1 MKSKR
6 DYSDYLMDMLEAS
19 TKAIQ
24 FLKDVNFQAF
34 SKHEE
39 KVFAVI
45 RALEIIGEAARN
57 IPKSMRERYVDVPWD
72 DIIGMRNKVI
82 HGYFGVD
89 VEVIW
94 KTVHEDLP
102 PLQTRMMKIL
112 EDLNK

>member
-6 DYSDYLMDMLEAS
+6 EYADYLRDMLEAS

-24 FLKDVNFQAF
+24 FVKDVDFETF
-34 SKHEE
+34 SKNEE
-39 KVFAVI
+39 KIFAVI
-45 RALEIIGEAARN
+45 RALEIIGEAAKN
-57 IPKSMRERYVDVPWD
+57 IPKSMRERYAEVPWN

-102 PLQTRMMKIL
+102 SLRTTL
-112 EDLNK
+112 EQIFEDVKR

>member
-1 MKSKR
+1 
-6 DYSDYLMDMLEAS
+6 MLEAS

-24 FLKDVNFQAF
+24 FLRDVNFEAF
-34 SKHEE
+34 SKNEE

-45 RALEIIGEAARN
+45 RAFEIIGEAAKN

-102 PLQTRMMKIL
+102 PLQTRIMKIL
-112 EDLNK
+112 EDLEK

>member
-6 DYSDYLMDMLEAS
+6 EYTDYLQDMLEAS

-24 FLKDVNFQAF
+24 FFKDVNFEAF
-34 SKHEE
+34 SKNEE

-45 RALEIIGEAARN
+45 RAFEIIGEAAKN
-57 IPKSMRERYVDVPWD
+57 IPKSMRERYVDIPWD
-72 DIIGMRNKVI
+72 DIIGMRNKVV

-102 PLQTRMMKIL
+102 PLQTRIMKIL
-112 EDLNK
+112 EDLKK

>member
-1 MKSKR
+1 MKFKR
-6 DYSDYLMDMLEAS
+6 EYTDYLQDMLEAS

-24 FLKDVNFQAF
+24 FLRDVNFEAF
-34 SKHEE
+34 SKNEE

-45 RALEIIGEAARN
+45 RAFEIIGEAAKN

-102 PLQTRMMKIL
+102 PLQTRIMKIL
-112 EDLNK
+112 EDLEK